1 MYKYLCVLKSDCR
14 LPLTSKPAHVSAHGV
29 EVLPTVS
36 CEKYGCPFSS
46 KSRTSKPDIMPA
58 ASSIRWGIE
67 SRITL
72 LLIFTSTC
80 QFVLVV
86 CQSHPRT
93 LAQLGTAFL
102 NLISRVILCSSVRRK
117 LCIKHLSMFST
128 CVALCISSTCLSYL
142 PSCANSGV
150 ASSSVRGQP
159 FFNCIRGSVF
169 SLFWHWQISHYSILI
184 RMLSVDVEID
194 VCNIGVLLSMTSVAV
209 SLLVIQ

>member
-1 MYKYLCVLKSDCR
+1 MSPLMVSKYS
-14 LPLTSKPAHVSAHGV
+14 LPCHARSTAVHSLQ
-29 EVLPTVS
+29 
-36 CEKYGCPFSS
+36 
-46 KSRTSKPDIMPA
+46 SRTSKPDIMPA

-67 SRITL
+67 SRIPL

-128 CVALCISSTCLSYL
+128 CVALRISSTCLSYL

-150 ASSSVRGQP
+150 ASSS
-159 FFNCIRGSVF
+159 GSWSAVF
-169 SLFWHWQISHYSILI
+169 QLYQRKHVLSVLALTDLSLFNLDTDAFSG
-184 RMLSVDVEID
+184 RRD
-194 VCNIGVLLSMTSVAV
+194 
-209 SLLVIQ
+209 